1 MSTPAKMT
9 EQYIMLRDHKA
20 KADKEF
26 KKSMERVNLAMT
38 KIENDLLAH
47 FEKDGTTSVV
57 TKGVGTAYIRVVT
70 SMTTEDR
77 DELLKWALKNKELG
91 ALDIRP
97 NKTIINE
104 KLDKGEVVPGV
115 KITQTRLVGIR
126 RGK

>member
-1 MSTPAKMT
+1 MSTPAEMI
-9 EQYIMLRDHKA
+9 EQYIRLRDHKA

-38 KIENDLLAH
+38 TIENNLLQH
-47 FEKDGTTSVV
+47 FEDNGTSSAVA
-57 TKGVGTAYIRVVT
+57 KGIGTAYVRVVT

-77 DELLKWALKNKELG
+77 DQLLKWALTNKELG

-104 KLDKGEVVPGV
+104 KLDSGEVVPGV
-115 KITQTRLVGIR
+115 KVTQTRLVGIR
-126 RGK
+126 RK